1 MSHPYEGGTALVR
14 RPSLTC
20 IAVRHGEST
29 LYSIIV
35 VPPPTTEDERDRSQ
49 IPLAPGERL
58 TFGRSASDDLAHGFA
73 PAREDGQ
80 AAPPGEVTR

>member
-1 MSHPYEGGTALVR
+1 VSHPFEGGTALVR
-14 RPSLTC
+14 RPNLTC
-20 IAVRHGEST
+20 IAVRHGENT

-35 VPPPTTEDERDRSQ
+35 VPPPTTEAERDRGQ
-49 IPLAPGERL
+49 IRRAPAERL
-58 TFGRSASDDLAHGFA
+58 MFGRSAPDDRAHRFA